1 MDEKKITFDQM
12 NLGSPV
18 HSDPYE
24 HHFDPSHID
33 KSTPA
38 QKVKTVAVNNEDLKR
53 QLRKEAVHILPEIFV
68 KNPDSSDDSDDFD
81 IPETMQERA
90 RRLCFARRRK
100 LHYTEFTTVALAR
113 RLIHEEFANFSES
126 VESEDIRLEAAITDE
141 ECPPCEESTNTYPV
155 IQYFRST
162 LLSHVSDDSLVKE
175 EPEPGFDPTH
185 PCYQTLTGQNRDQPE
200 SDPDSEPLLLRKE
213 PSMPVNLDSPG
224 DLFPAF
230 ATLPKAEGRTPAS
243 SVVVDRSSRPKHT
256 RVQEGDKTFDLVM
269 RQLPKKNDKSKSKP
283 KLKDN
288 VLRAS
293 TRVNSVQ
300 IL

>member
-1 MDEKKITFDQM
+1 MDGKKITFDQM

-24 HHFDPSHID
+24 HHFDPGD
-33 KSTPA
+33 VNKSTPA
-38 QKVKTVAVNNEDLKR
+38 QKVKTVSVNNEDLKR
-53 QLRKEAVHILPEIFV
+53 QLRKEAVNILPEIFV

-113 RLIHEEFANFSES
+113 RLIREEFANFSES
-126 VESEDIRLEAAITDE
+126 VESEDVRFEAATSDE
-141 ECPPCEESTNTYPV
+141 ECPPCEESANTYPV

-175 EPEPGFDPTH
+175 EPEPGFDPAH
-185 PCYQTLTGQNRDQPE
+185 PCYQTLTGQNRNQPE
-200 SDPDSEPLLLRKE
+200 SDPDSEPLLLTRKE

-230 ATLPKAEGRTPAS
+230 ATLPKAEGQTPVS
-243 SVVVDRSSRPKHT
+243 TTTSVVVDRSSRPKHT

-269 RQLPKKNDKSKSKP
+269 RQLPKKTESKNDKSKSKP

-288 VLRAS
+288 
-293 TRVNSVQ
+293 
-300 IL
+300 